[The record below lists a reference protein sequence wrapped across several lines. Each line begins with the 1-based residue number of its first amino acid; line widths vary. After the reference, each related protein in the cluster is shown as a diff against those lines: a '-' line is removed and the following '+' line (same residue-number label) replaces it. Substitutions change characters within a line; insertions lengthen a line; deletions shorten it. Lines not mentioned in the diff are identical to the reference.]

1 MRASRT
7 TVEEFDDG
15 TTIERASP
23 IAAGGAVTFERPLR
37 RPRNG
42 VEILDLAL
50 AVLRD
55 RFPTF
60 VLTCAALW
68 IPVSIL
74 QVTSVA
80 SAEALLDPA
89 AALVSLFG
97 SLTASL
103 VGLLVTLLAHAFV
116 AILVMGELTGRSL
129 TLREALPLALRRT
142 PAIVV
147 VAIVIALLSIPAV
160 LACLFPVLL
169 VRWKMSIA
177 PSICA
182 VERVGIGTSIAR
194 SFALTRGTFLRWL
207 CVATLTYLF
216 EMSIATLS
224 AVSLFPGVREALPS
238 AGIPL
243 ALFDAGLVLVTSL
256 FMGVALAVGAV
267 TMTVFYDDCR
277 LRAEGTDLA
286 QRLDGLQL
294 EPAR

>member
-15 TTIERASP
+15 TTIERTSP
-23 IAAGGAVTFERPLR
+23 VAAGGAVTFEQPLR

-60 VLTCAALW
+60 VLVCATLW

-74 QVTSVA
+74 QVTTVMTT
-80 SAEALLDPA
+80 EAMLDPA
-89 AALVSLFG
+89 AALASMFG
-97 SLTASL
+97 SVTASL
-103 VGLLVTLLAHAFV
+103 VGVFATLLAHAFV

-142 PAIVV
+142 PVIVV
-147 VAIVIALLSIPAV
+147 VAIVIGLLSIPAV
-160 LACLFPVLL
+160 LACLFPLL
-169 VRWKMSIA
+169 LLRWRLSIA
-177 PSICA
+177 PSICV
-182 VERVGIGTSIAR
+182 VERAGIGASIAR

-224 AVSLFPGVREALPS
+224 AVSLFPGVRDALPS
-238 AGIPL
+238 AGVPA

-267 TMTVFYDDCR
+267 ATTVFYDDCR